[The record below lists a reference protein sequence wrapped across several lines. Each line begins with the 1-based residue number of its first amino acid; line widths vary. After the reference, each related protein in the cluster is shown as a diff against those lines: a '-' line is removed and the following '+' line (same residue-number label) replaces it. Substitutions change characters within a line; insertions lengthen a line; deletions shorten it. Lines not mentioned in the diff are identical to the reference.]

1 PDAPRRRLREAPP
14 GRRRLRAAR
23 ACRRPRA
30 GWIHPAMR
38 ARRALPSAGHRA
50 KGPGPSRPGA
60 GSRHDARGARLRPA
74 APARGPRRRAQ
85 ARAPPGLHQAILGP
99 LAMNDPVTR
108 SVVAAV
114 VAAAAILVVYF
125 GAPLVPV
132 AVGSLAAGA
141 WVWWRG
147 KRSG

>member
-1 PDAPRRRLREAPP
+1 VQK
-14 GRRRLRAAR
+14 GRDHLAR
-23 ACRRPRA
+23 ALEHATTREERA
-30 GWIHPAMR
+30 YVQQ
-38 ARRALPSAGHRA
+38 L
-50 KGPGPSRPGA
+50 
-60 GSRHDARGARLRPA
+60 L
-74 APARGPRRRAQ
+74 RRRAQ

-147 KRSG
+147 KQSG